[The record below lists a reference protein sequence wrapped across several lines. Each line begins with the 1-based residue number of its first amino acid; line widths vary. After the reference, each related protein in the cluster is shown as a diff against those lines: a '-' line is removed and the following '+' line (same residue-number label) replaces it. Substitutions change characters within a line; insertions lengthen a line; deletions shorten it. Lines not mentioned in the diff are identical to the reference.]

1 MIRESQINSALDPTR
16 FRWWQRGII
25 YQIYP
30 RSFMDS
36 NGDGIGDLGGIRS
49 KLDYLEWLGV
59 DAVWISPIYP
69 SPMADFGYDVC
80 DYTGIDPIFGTLEQF
95 DALLADV
102 HRRGMKMI
110 LDYVPNHTS
119 DQHPWFIE
127 SRSSCANPKRDWY
140 IWRDPVPGGGP
151 PNNWRS
157 NFGGRAWEFDENTG
171 QYYYHAFLKQ
181 QPDLNWRNAEVQRAM
196 LSVLRFWL
204 DRGVD
209 GFRVDVMHHL
219 VKDAEFRDNP
229 LNPDFRPD
237 MSPYRELLTTYS
249 VDLPEVQEIVAMMRG
264 VIEEYADRMLVG
276 EIYLPVERLMA
287 YYGASG
293 KGAHLPFNFQL
304 IRLPWRAR
312 EIAAAVERYEALLP
326 SYAWPNWVLGNHD
339 KPRIATRAG
348 SAQARVAAMLLLTLR
363 GTPTLYYGDEIGMHD
378 VPIPSHL
385 IQDPFEKN
393 VPGLGLGR
401 DPVRTPMQWSP
412 ERHAG
417 FTTGEAWLPVAENF
431 STINVVAERVDAGSI
446 LSLYRRLI
454 ELRRAEPALA
464 VGDYAP
470 LPAGED
476 LIAYVRKAAERR
488 LVIVLNLGA
497 KARNF
502 NLAELESDAKVLLS
516 THLDR
521 ARERLGDAL
530 ELRGDEGVIV
540 ELS

>member
-1 MIRESQINSALDPTR
+1 MIQSSSTPQDD
-16 FRWWQRGII
+16 FRWWQSGIV

-36 NGDGIGDLGGIRS
+36 NADGVGDLRGIQN
-49 KLDYLEWLGV
+49 KLDYLEWLGI

-69 SPMADFGYDVC
+69 SPMADFGYDVS
-80 DYTGIDPIFGTLEQF
+80 DYTGVHPLFGTLDEF
-95 DALLADV
+95 DALLADM
-102 HRRGMKMI
+102 HRRGMKML

-119 DQHPWFIE
+119 EQHPWFVE
-127 SRSSCANPKRDWY
+127 SRSSHVSPKRDWY
-140 IWRDPVPGGGP
+140 IWRDPAPGGGP

-157 NFGGRAWEFDENTG
+157 NFGGGAWEFDQKTG

-181 QPDLNWRNAEVQRAM
+181 QPDLNWRHPEVQRAM
-196 LSVLRFWL
+196 LSVLRYWL

-219 VKDAEFRDNP
+219 VKDCEFRDNP
-229 LNPDFRPD
+229 PNPEFRPG

-264 VIEEYADRMLVG
+264 VIEEYHDRMLVG

-287 YYGASG
+287 YYGAAG

-326 SYAWPNWVLGNHD
+326 AHAWPNWVLGNHD
-339 KPRIATRAG
+339 KPRIATRVG
-348 SAQARVAAMLLLTLR
+348 TAQARVAAMLLLTLR

-378 VPIPSHL
+378 VPIPPHM

-401 DPVRTPMQWSP
+401 DPARTPMQWGA

-417 FTTGEAWLPVAENF
+417 FTSGEPWLPVSADY
-431 STINVVAERVDAGSI
+431 SAVNVAAERVDGTSI
-446 LSLYRRLI
+446 LSLYRQLI
-454 ELRRAEPALA
+454 QLRRAEAALS
-464 VGDYAP
+464 VGGYAP
-470 LPAGED
+470 LPADGD
-476 LIAYVRKAAERR
+476 LIAYVRKLGERR
-488 LVIVLNLGA
+488 LVVVLNLGA
-497 KARNF
+497 QPARF
-502 NLAELESDAKVLLS
+502 NLADLGSGANVLLS
-516 THLDR
+516 TYLDR
-521 ARERLGDAL
+521 ARESLGDVL

-540 ELS
+540 ELQ